1 MHHPLLWAADALFT
15 SCVLP
20 HRHNYHVAGPG
31 LQTGGAGCCNWGYLV
46 NSLYPL
52 SLHTYGLCT

>member
-1 MHHPLLWAADALFT
+1 LLWAADALCT
-15 SCVLP
+15 SCVLPP

-46 NSLYPL
+46 Y
-52 SLHTYGLCT
+52 